1 MTMDREKERETELE
15 SAMYT
20 NCLLLGLDPSIIGV
34 GANNGTPRV
43 GLFRHSNPKLGE
55 QLLYFILS
63 SLRGPKDFDRV
74 WPIFDSTQ
82 SRDFRKVVQSII
94 SELESQGALPR
105 SNSRVSSLATCC
117 GPRFV
122 ELLWQLSLHALREV
136 HRRTYAAD
144 VVSNPLP
151 ASLTDVA
158 FSHAATLLPVT
169 KMGEVML
176 GMPGLWADDNSEAAD
191 HYTTKIGGVPDWPF
205 LHSIIKP
212 DLLKCDSCGEK
223 LCLVTQIY
231 APISSTTMT
240 TEERVIYIFSCIA
253 TACETK
259 RWRALR
265 VQGSSTDKDLNPSSH
280 DSVASP
286 STTKLQDDP
295 WAFNDEEEDDDE
307 IDLDA
312 ICKALNEAT
321 TLASASKTKKQNT
334 LSDSIE
340 NPSPISLSRSID
352 DKTPVLP
359 CFYIYPKEEN
369 YLEDAAALNK
379 SESKHKIEEKKDDD
393 NDEKESWIGESY
405 EYDRTLH
412 ADKTYLKFKK
422 RLDVYPEH
430 CFRYSYGGKPLL
442 ATSEAGD
449 PGRCL
454 LCGEIRHYEMQLM
467 PPLLY
472 FLQEASKNQSL
483 ENWDWTSVIVYTC
496 SKGCAPSL
504 KQECNGWIVAEEVV
518 VIQTE

>member
-1 MTMDREKERETELE
+1 MIQYSRKEKTVLA
-15 SAMYT
+15 S
-20 NCLLLGLDPSIIGV
+20 SQ
-34 GANNGTPRV
+34 
-43 GLFRHSNPKLGE
+43 SPK
-55 QLLYFILS
+55 
-63 SLRGPKDFDRV
+63 
-74 WPIFDSTQ
+74 T
-82 SRDFRKVVQSII
+82 
-94 SELESQGALPR
+94 
-105 SNSRVSSLATCC
+105 
-117 GPRFV
+117 
-122 ELLWQLSLHALREV
+122 
-136 HRRTYAAD
+136 
-144 VVSNPLP
+144 
-151 ASLTDVA
+151 
-158 FSHAATLLPVT
+158 
-169 KMGEVML
+169 MGEVML

-223 LCLVTQIY
+223 LCLVAQIY

-265 VQGSSTDKDLNPSSH
+265 VQRSSTDKDSNPSSH

-295 WAFNDEEEDDDE
+295 WAFNDEEEDDDDE

-379 SESKHKIEEKKDDD
+379 RESKHKIEEKKDDD